1 MTKLD
6 NILYVVIDSEDAA
19 KAKSALKSLVLELIG
34 EYETKG
40 RQPEGTAE
48 DWKARGR
55 DELRRQLRRQI
66 EAL

>member
-6 NILYVVIDSEDAA
+6 NILYDVIDSEDAT
-19 KAKSALKSLVLELIG
+19 KAKRALKSLVLELIG

-40 RQPEGTAE
+40 RQPASTAE

-55 DELRRQLRRQI
+55 DELRGQLRRQI
-66 EAL
+66 DAL